1 MLQTLSIIVTGK
13 VQGVFYRQSTREK
26 ALELD
31 LTGFVKNQPDGNVFI
46 QASGTVDQLNKL
58 VAWCKQGPSRAQV
71 TGVQVEHIDPRAFIG
86 FTVER

>member
-13 VQGVFYRQSTREK
+13 VQGVYYRQSTREK
-26 ALELD
+26 ALELG

-46 QASGTVDQLNKL
+46 QASGTADQLNKL

-71 TGVQVEHIDPRAFIG
+71 TAVQVEHIDPRAFIG